1 MFHAQGTCSNLGT
14 VHHCA
19 ACPCIGMCTTLLS
32 MRLQSRSHC
41 RVLRGIQARAVHVC
55 VLPTRS
61 SHESVSAQQVPEL
74 EGVRATIALEDLS
87 SSGTDD
93 ARDRVQPGATLAARC
108 APPCALDAASEP
120 LHNRSGH
127 LMAMCSPRI
136 SHSCL
141 V

>member
-19 ACPCIGMCTTLLS
+19 VCPCIGMCTTLLS
-32 MRLQSRSHC
+32 MPTITEPLPC
-41 RVLRGIQARAVHVC
+41 LVGIQARAVHVC

-87 SSGTDD
+87 SSGSDD
-93 ARDRVQPGATLAARC
+93 ARNRVQQGATLAARC
-108 APPCALDAASEP
+108 APPCTLNAAFEP
-120 LHNRSGH
+120 LHNRLGH
-127 LMAMCSPRI
+127 LMAMRSSCI